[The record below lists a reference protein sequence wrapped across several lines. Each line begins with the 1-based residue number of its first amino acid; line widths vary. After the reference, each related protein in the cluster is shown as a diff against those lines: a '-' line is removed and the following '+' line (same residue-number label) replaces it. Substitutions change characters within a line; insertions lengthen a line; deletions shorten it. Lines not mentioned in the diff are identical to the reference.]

1 MLNQII
7 EKIENER
14 VIAIVR
20 GIDSSKIVD
29 LANALYKGGISLVEV
44 TFNQKS
50 PETFIDTAKAI
61 SLIKDNCTY
70 MTVGAG
76 TVLTT
81 EQVDIAYNAG
91 AKFIISPDS
100 DQNVIKHTVQKGMVS
115 IPGAYT
121 ASEAKTAHQAGAHFV
136 KLFPCMDASYL
147 KAVKAPLSHIKF
159 LAVGGVNDKNAIEYI
174 NAGAVGVGVG
184 SSLVNKKYVENGDFD
199 KITKIA
205 LSLVES
211 VKGAKR

>member
-20 GIDSSKIVD
+20 GIDCSKIVD
-29 LANALYKGGISLVEV
+29 LANALSKGGISLVEV

-61 SLIKDNCTY
+61 SLINNNCPY

-147 KAVKAPLSHIKF
+147 RAIKAPLSHIKF

>member
-100 DQNVIKHTVQKGMVS
+100 DQNVVKHTVQKGMVS

-147 KAVKAPLSHIKF
+147 KAIKAPLSHIKF

>member
-20 GIDSSKIVD
+20 GIDVEKIVEV
-29 LANALYKGGISLVEV
+29 ANALYKGGVSLVEV
-44 TFNQKS
+44 TFNQKN
-50 PETFIDTAKAI
+50 PQTFNETAKAI
-61 SLIKDNCTY
+61 SLIKENCPD

-136 KLFPCMDASYL
+136 KLFPCMDAGYL
-147 KAVKAPLSHIKF
+147 KAIKAPLSHIDF
-159 LAVGGVNDKNAIEYI
+159 LAVGGVNVDNVADFIK
-174 NAGAVGVGVG
+174 AGAVGVGIG
-184 SSLVNKKYVENGDFD
+184 SSLVKKEWVDNGEYE
-199 KITKIA
+199 KITQTAQRLLENINA
-205 LSLVES
+205 
-211 VKGAKR
+211 VK